1 MATLQTERVK
11 AAKARAEAKRAKAEE
26 SRQVE
31 ETKEEQSYN
40 VAPVLQV
47 ASAIISSDKTVLLN
61 IPALIVKAKAVID
74 EARKL

>member
-1 MATLQTERVK
+1 MATLQAERVK

-26 SRQVE
+26 SKQVE

-40 VAPVLQV
+40 VEQVLQV

-74 EARKL
+74 EARKF